1 MNYSEDTTN
10 FQETAY
16 LAPRLTWA
24 SCHLICNSAEI
35 TSKHL
40 AEGEPSV
47 PFVTSQGGT
56 SIMDSFSKHFTE
68 SDASNRRSRGYIL
81 IGEVN
86 FT

>member
-1 MNYSEDTTN
+1 MNYWEDTTN

-24 SCHLICNSAEI
+24 SCHLIWNSAEI
-35 TSKHL
+35 NSKHL
-40 AEGEPSV
+40 AEGESSV
-47 PFVTSQGGT
+47 PFVTSQGVT
-56 SIMDSFSKHFTE
+56 SIMDSFSTHLTE

-81 IGEVN
+81 IGEEN